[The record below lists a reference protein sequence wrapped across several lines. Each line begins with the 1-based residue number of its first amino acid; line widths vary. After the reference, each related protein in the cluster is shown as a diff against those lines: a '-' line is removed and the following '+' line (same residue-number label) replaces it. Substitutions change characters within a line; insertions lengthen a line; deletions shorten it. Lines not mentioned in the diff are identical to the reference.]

1 MKEPEFIITTVNSLT
16 GEREAVS
23 NPHRIEVCRKML
35 AAHRRRSSKQLQAP
49 FSKYRIERNPA
60 ASDQWLPFASP
71 PLKIQPSDCYSVNL

>member
-1 MKEPEFIITTVNSLT
+1 MKEPEFIITAVNSLT

-23 NPHRIEVCRKML
+23 NPHRIEMCRKML

-60 ASDQWLPFASP
+60 ASDQWLPFAP
-71 PLKIQPSDCYSVNL
+71 PENPALRL

>member
-1 MKEPEFIITTVNSLT
+1 MKEPEFIITAVNSLT

-60 ASDQWLPFASP
+60 ASDQWLPFAP
-71 PLKIQPSDCYSVNL
+71 PLKIQPSDCNSVNL